1 MGNAFASRKVN
12 QGICYSSRF
21 QLDNFCSEFLSKSN
35 ILLKRGV
42 VLGLNSAHLFIW
54 RFNVDS
60 IPVTGEATSDAR
72 SDAKQLL
79 RATTRGHGYH
89 HLLRND
95 CLFKSF
101 ALAIVVCLSGLVCG
115 YLPQGELA

>member
-1 MGNAFASRKVN
+1 MGDALTSRKVN
-12 QGICYSSRF
+12 QGICHSSGL

-35 ILLKRGV
+35 ILLKRHV
-42 VLGLNSAHLFIW
+42 VSGLNSAHLFIW
-54 RFNVDS
+54 RFNVDR

-72 SDAKQLL
+72 SDAKQPLCA
-79 RATTRGHGYH
+79 ATRSHGYH

-95 CLFKSF
+95 SLFKSF
-101 ALAIVVCLSGLVCG
+101 AFPIIVCFSGLICG